1 MKSNSER
8 IVQMCFLLLCVRV
21 IVQCLLHSAWDALEA
36 NDTYFVTRPGPGC
49 LARACPRMIGCWSDS
64 CPTENKGQL
73 RMADALP
80 GPLCSAATGWKPF
93 TCLFPLFALGEPCAG
108 LRLLTRTHKE
118 GKGERSTEDHSPDFA
133 EVPGEWKPF
142 RDGKQNKTKKTGNK
156 KRAGTCFASILPT
169 IIIDTW
175 FSSFYFH
182 RWSPQTHKNW
192 RGLCLQRQGGSPPL
206 EPETLWSSWRGNIIP
221 GVGGGGLL
229 VIFCP
234 EQTDVAFIPQ

>member
-21 IVQCLLHSAWDALEA
+21 IVQCLLHWDALEA

-80 GPLCSAATGWKPF
+80 GPPCSAATGWKPF

-118 GKGERSTEDHSPDFA
+118 GKGERSIEDHSPDFA

-142 RDGKQNKTKKTGNK
+142 RDGKQNKTKQRKRAIKKELELVLLPSYQPSSLTRDSLLFIFTDGLLRHTKTGEAFVFNA
-156 KRAGTCFASILPT
+156 REDL
-169 IIIDTW
+169 
-175 FSSFYFH
+175 H
-182 RWSPQTHKNW
+182 RWNQK
-192 RGLCLQRQGGSPPL
+192 RYEALG
-206 EPETLWSSWRGNIIP
+206 E
-221 GVGGGGLL
+221 
-229 VIFCP
+229 VI
-234 EQTDVAFIPQ
+234 